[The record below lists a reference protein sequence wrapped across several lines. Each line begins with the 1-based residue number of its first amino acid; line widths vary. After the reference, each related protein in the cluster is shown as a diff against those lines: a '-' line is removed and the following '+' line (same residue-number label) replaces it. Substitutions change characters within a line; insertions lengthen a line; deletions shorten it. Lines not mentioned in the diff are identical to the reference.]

1 MGVGYS
7 HSGHQQ
13 QKRLRTQPFG
23 LAVSAIGLKVIDSKA
38 IGLKAVKRWSWL
50 GLVQVAI
57 ALSPQITRPTT
68 AAETITFS
76 FGPIERSISVES
88 IERYAEEGRVTED
101 LAPYIRYAENF
112 DPALPQQIRGLLSQ
126 RVDADV
132 VTVAQFAY
140 TPQGEY
146 VLEQAG
152 EVFRTG
158 ARLSGAKGLR
168 AAAILSAAD
177 EAEGLT
183 LINVIRRFPTATLRV
198 NVRQGLAI
206 ARQATEALNQSR
218 QALDLISE
226 VSFESAAVP
235 FPLGTSAAELNDLVS
250 RPGPYQARKL
260 SLRIKASP
268 QPVDLY
274 LPQRPFLSIVP
285 DATNSPAVIISHGLG
300 NDRATYA
307 YLAQFLAEHGFSVI
321 AVEHP
326 GSSADQFDALISGR
340 ADRVVPDTEF
350 INRPLLI
357 SSVLDELQA
366 RAQTDKNLSGIN
378 FDNVGIIGQSFGGYT
393 AFAVAGAPV
402 NFDLLRSACPP
413 EFTFNPSVLL
423 QCQALN
429 IAPPDVSSTNFRD
442 PRIQAVIAINPIDS
456 VILGQSSLAQIE
468 VPVLM
473 MASSADTIAPALPEQ
488 VFPFTWLTD
497 SDHYLL
503 VMEGGTH
510 FSTLGISGRET
521 FNLPAQIVGPNPE
534 IAQTYTKK
542 MSLAFLR
549 VYLFGDNRY
558 RSVLSSAF
566 TTRISEPEIP
576 LSFVTG
582 LTQENIE
589 GSLGSSDSAI
599 RALEAA
605 IAQELERL
613 AGSSTAE
620 NP

>member
-1 MGVGYS
+1 MSIGSFHFGDR
-7 HSGHQQ
+7 QR
-13 QKRLRTQPFG
+13 RLRTLG
-23 LAVSAIGLKVIDSKA
+23 LGGIAIRA
-38 IGLKAVKRWSWL
+38 ARRCSWL
-50 GLVQVAI
+50 GIVQVAI
-57 ALSPQITRPTT
+57 ALSPYITRSAP

-76 FGPIERSISVES
+76 FGPIERSISVDSLEL
-88 IERYAEEGRVTED
+88 YAEEGRVTSE

-112 DPALPQQIRGLLSQ
+112 DPALPEQIRGLLSQ
-126 RVDADV
+126 RVDTDV

-140 TPQGEY
+140 TLQGEY

-183 LINVIRRFPTATLRV
+183 LINVINRFPTPTLRV
-198 NVRQGLAI
+198 NMRQGLAI

-218 QALDLISE
+218 QALDFISE
-226 VSFESAAVP
+226 ISFESAAVP
-235 FPLGTSAAELNDLVS
+235 FPPDTSAAELNDLVS

-260 SLRIKASP
+260 SLRVKASP

-274 LPQRPFLSIVP
+274 LPQRAFLSIVP
-285 DATNSPAVIISHGLG
+285 DVSNSPAVIISHGLG

-307 YLAQFLAEHGFSVI
+307 YLARFLAEHGFSVI

-340 ADRVVPDTEF
+340 TDMVVPDTEF

-357 SSVLDELQA
+357 SNVLDELQMRSQA
-366 RAQTDKNLSGIN
+366 DKNLSGIN
-378 FDNVGIIGQSFGGYT
+378 FNNVGIVGQSFGGYT

-413 EFTFNPSVLL
+413 EFIFNPSVLL

-429 IAPPDVSSTNFRD
+429 IAPPDVSSTDFTD
-442 PRIQAVIAINPIDS
+442 PRIQAVIAINPMDS
-456 VILGQSSLAQIE
+456 VILGQSSLAQVD

-473 MASSADTIAPALPEQ
+473 VASSADTIAPALAEQ
-488 VFPFTWLTD
+488 VFPFTWLTGED
-497 SDHYLL
+497 RYLL

-521 FNLPAQIVGPNPE
+521 FDLPPQIIGPNPE
-534 IAQTYTKK
+534 IAQVYTRK

-549 VYLFGDNRY
+549 VYLFGDERY
-558 RSVLSSAF
+558 QPVLSSAF

-582 LTQENIE
+582 LSQENIE

-613 AGSSTAE
+613 TGDTAID